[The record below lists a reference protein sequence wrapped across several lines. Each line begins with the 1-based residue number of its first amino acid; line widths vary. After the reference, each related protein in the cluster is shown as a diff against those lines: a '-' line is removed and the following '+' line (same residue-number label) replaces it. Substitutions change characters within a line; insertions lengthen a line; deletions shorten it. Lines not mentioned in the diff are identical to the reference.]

1 MTGRSGNA
9 MEVLRRLAE
18 RLGEPLDSSQ
28 LAAFARYGELI
39 LEWNQRVN
47 LTAVTDW
54 DELQVRLL
62 ADSLALAPYVRR
74 ACAEAGDACCLIDIG
89 TGAGIPGIPLKL
101 ALPWLEV
108 TLVEATGKKVAFLE
122 EAIRA
127 LGLSGIRAVHAR
139 AETLAHE
146 PRYRGAFDVVTA
158 RAVAP
163 LPALLELCLPF
174 CRPGGW
180 GIFPKGA
187 EVDGELAGAGRA
199 LEILGARLVAVEL
212 VPVEELRGTTIVVV
226 RLERPVPEKYPRR
239 PGMPAKRPL

>member
-1 MTGRSGNA
+1 
-9 MEVLRRLAE
+9 MEILKRLAE
-18 RLGEPLDSSQ
+18 QLGEPLYSSQ

-39 LEWNQRVN
+39 LEWNRRVN
-47 LTAVTDW
+47 LTSVSDW
-54 DELQVRLL
+54 DELQVRLF
-62 ADSLALAPYVRR
+62 ADSLALAPYVRQ
-74 ACAEAGDACCLIDIG
+74 ACAEAGDACRLIDIG

-101 ALPWLEV
+101 VLPWIEV

-122 EAIRA
+122 AAIQA
-127 LGLSGIRAVHAR
+127 LELSSVRAVHAR
-139 AETLAHE
+139 AETLAHDAG
-146 PRYRGAFDVVTA
+146 YRGVFDVATA

-187 EVDGELAGAGRA
+187 GVDGEVAGARRA
-199 LEILGARLVAVEL
+199 LEILGARLVAVE
-212 VPVEELRGTTIVVV
+212 PVQIEALRGTTIVVV
-226 RLERPVPEKYPRR
+226 RLERPVPERYPRR